1 MFKFQSFTT
10 QTRKSLMNLLGE
22 RFPTIPPNFRIH
34 LTGRA
39 ERDIISL
46 KSLPNIRTVELGRNT
61 SNNKQDIL
69 TFNEYEF
76 EFDALR
82 MSQKLLV
89 PNDYHRCPI

>member
-1 MFKFQSFTT
+1 
-10 QTRKSLMNLLGE
+10 MNLLGE
-22 RFPTIPPNFRIH
+22 RFPTIPPNFRIY

-61 SNNKQDIL
+61 SNIKQDIL
-69 TFNEYEF
+69 TFIEYEF